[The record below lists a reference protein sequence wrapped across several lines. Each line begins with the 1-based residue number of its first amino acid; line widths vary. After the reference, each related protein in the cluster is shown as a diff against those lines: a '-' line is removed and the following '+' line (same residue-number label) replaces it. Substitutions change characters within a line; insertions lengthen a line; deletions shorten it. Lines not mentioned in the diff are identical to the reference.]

1 METKREE
8 EAKGPSPAHRG
19 RREGGSIRP
28 ILDSTRPE
36 VRRKARPVRRITRQ
50 IWKLLDDMAVTM
62 YDADGV
68 GLAAPQIG
76 VDLRVIV
83 VDVGDGLIEM
93 INPELLKAEG
103 EQTGYEG
110 CLSVPGYV
118 GEVTR
123 ARHVRVTGLDR
134 EGRRLWV
141 DAEDFKARAFQ
152 HELDHL
158 DGVLY
163 VDKAQHVVRLPPETA
178 YRLVFM
184 GTPEFG
190 VTVLRRLARHGF
202 KLSAVVTQPDR
213 RRGRG
218 QALLPSPVKRQA
230 QEYGVTVLE
239 PENPRDPAF
248 VERLRELRP
257 DVIVTAAYGF
267 ILPPEVLAVPG
278 VAALNVHPSLL
289 PRYRGP
295 APIERALMAGERET
309 GVSIIRMSE
318 RVDAGE
324 VLAQRAVRVEEDDD
338 AGSLGAKLAAAG
350 AELLIEVL
358 HRFATGE
365 EVVATPQDEALATRA
380 PKIRPE
386 EERLDWSRPAV
397 ELVNRIRALSPRPG
411 AYTLRRGE
419 RLKVFRAEAA
429 AAAEAAG
436 GPAAGGTAG
445 AAPGEV
451 VAVDAR
457 SAVVA
462 CGPDGGQRIRLLEV
476 QPAGRR
482 RMSMADF
489 LRGNPLERGERLG

>member
-1 METKREE
+1 M
-8 EAKGPSPAHRG
+8 
-19 RREGGSIRP
+19 IRP
-28 ILDSTRPE
+28 ILDSSHPE
-36 VRRKARPVRRITRQ
+36 VRQRARPVRRVTRQ

-93 INPELLKAEG
+93 VNPELLRSEG

-134 EGRRLWV
+134 QGRRIWV
-141 DAEDFKARAFQ
+141 DADDFKARAFQ

-158 DGVLY
+158 EGVLY
-163 VDKAQHVVRLPPETA
+163 VDKAQRLVRLPPETA

-202 KLSAVVTQPDR
+202 KLAGVVTQPDR
-213 RRGRG
+213 PRARG
-218 QALLPSPVKRQA
+218 QAVLPSPVKRQA
-230 QEYGVTVLE
+230 LEYGLPLLE
-239 PENPRDPAF
+239 PENPREPGF
-248 VERLRELRP
+248 LERLRELRP

-267 ILPPEVLAVPG
+267 VLPPEVLAVPKL
-278 VAALNVHPSLL
+278 VALNIHPSLL

-295 APIERALMAGERET
+295 APIQRALMAGERET
-309 GVSIIRMSE
+309 GVTVIRMSE

-324 VLAQRAVRVEEDDD
+324 VLAQRPVPIEPEDD

-350 AELLIEVL
+350 AELVIDVL
-358 HRFATGE
+358 HRLAVGE
-365 EVVATPQDEALATRA
+365 EVPGVPQDESAATRA

-386 EERLDWSRPAV
+386 EERLDWSRPA
-397 ELVNRIRALSPRPG
+397 EQLLHQIRALSPKPG
-411 AYTLRRGE
+411 AYTFYQGQRF
-419 RLKVFRAEAA
+419 KVFRAEPLP
-429 AAAEAAG
+429 AAELPG
-436 GPAAGGTAG
+436 GGTG
-445 AAPGEV
+445 ALQPGEL

-462 CGPDGGQRIRLLEV
+462 CGPDGGQRLRLLEV
-476 QPAGRR
+476 QAAGRR
-482 RMSMADF
+482 RMSVADF
-489 LRGNPLERGERLG
+489 LRGNPLRPGERLG